1 MAHSANEV
9 SAMDESGSSGTIIE
23 IKIKTMDSQTYTL
36 QVDKQ
41 MPVPALKE
49 RIASVTGVVTEHQRL
64 ICRGKVLKDDQ
75 LLSAYQAILPS
86 ISLHF
91 TSRKILWLKSKI
103 LKQNILHVEDGHT
116 LHMVVREPTASS
128 SGSLP
133 TDTGHGEKDSDENVV
148 TRKFIERLRV
158 STPWKA
164 TKNEIIDDEEG
175 ELGGGVNDAKTLI
188 ATSQEFISIEG
199 EDEDVCGKDHG
210 SKRPEEESKRGEVA
224 ANMVEN
230 AKAGVS
236 IDDKGTVDQSS
247 SGNHGQYYQV
257 APGIVVETFNMP
269 PGQGDRVLP
278 DVNRIISAVLGSMGV
293 TNPGNGNV
301 GTGIRGPVGDRPR
314 ETPILDG
321 TADTTL
327 TPPEQSGMRSSNDGS
342 RLHNTF
348 GIPAG
353 LSFGS
358 LQAPLTSGS
367 LYTVDTITLVVLV
380 IPDSL
385 ATLSQYLSHMRQE
398 FTDSGRVGET
408 DSGISRHEN
417 EGRSSSLPQSEN
429 VEGLPSPMSL
439 ARLLSATRQM
449 LNEQV
454 EECLLQLGRQLEN
467 QENMTD
473 PGVRITAQSGALR
486 NGILLQNLGAYFLE
500 LGRTVT
506 TLRLGRS
513 PSEAVV
519 NAGPAVFVSSSGPN
533 PLMVQP
539 LPFQPGAS
547 FGTPVSGTSQSGSG
561 LINGVSTGFVPR
573 RIDIQ
578 IRRVGSSTHQ
588 NEHAGTQQS
597 SGQRNS
603 TTNNSGE
610 APINQSSTGT
620 STIPSSNSG
629 PAVRIL
635 PFRTMMAAAP
645 DLNHSPQD
653 ASGGSVGLLY
663 PVLGRYSPSGNLS
676 SQAGNQVSN
685 EHNSSGLQ
693 TQPLSSLDSAT
704 LQQNIEG
711 PAGLGRA
718 PASSAGLR
726 ESISSRTIDIN
737 ILSAGGIQSD
747 QNSEGQIPPGILQF
761 LRGLFPGGE
770 FQVESVSSQGGGMG
784 SVTEQERTSNAGAQE
799 AEPTA
804 TEEGIFLSRMLEQI
818 MPMISQNSGTVQNDS
833 SSAADASHHG
843 NGSTSSTA
851 AEDHEVGTSRREA
864 DANPGPNPKRRKT
877 E

>member
-75 LLSAYQAILPS
+75 LLSAY
-86 ISLHF
+86 
-91 TSRKILWLKSKI
+91 
-103 LKQNILHVEDGHT
+103 HVEDGHT

-133 TDTGHGEKDSDENVV
+133 TDT
-148 TRKFIERLRV
+148 
-158 STPWKA
+158 A
-164 TKNEIIDDEEG
+164 
-175 ELGGGVNDAKTLI
+175 
-188 ATSQEFISIEG
+188 
-199 EDEDVCGKDHG
+199 
-210 SKRPEEESKRGEVA
+210 
-224 ANMVEN
+224 
-230 AKAGVS
+230 
-236 IDDKGTVDQSS
+236 VDQSS

-358 LQAPLTSGS
+358 LQAP
-367 LYTVDTITLVVLV
+367 V

-711 PAGLGRA
+711 RA

>member
-9 SAMDESGSSGTIIE
+9 SGMDEFGSSGTIIE

-75 LLSAYQAILPS
+75 LLSAY
-86 ISLHF
+86 
-91 TSRKILWLKSKI
+91 
-103 LKQNILHVEDGHT
+103 HVEDGHT

-133 TDTGHGEKDSDENVV
+133 TDT
-148 TRKFIERLRV
+148 
-158 STPWKA
+158 A
-164 TKNEIIDDEEG
+164 
-175 ELGGGVNDAKTLI
+175 
-188 ATSQEFISIEG
+188 
-199 EDEDVCGKDHG
+199 
-210 SKRPEEESKRGEVA
+210 
-224 ANMVEN
+224 
-230 AKAGVS
+230 
-236 IDDKGTVDQSS
+236 VDQSS

-269 PGQGDRVLP
+269 GQGDRVLP
-278 DVNRIISAVLGSMGV
+278 DVNRIISAVLGSIGI
-293 TNPGNGNV
+293 TNPENGYV

-327 TPPEQSGMRSSNDGS
+327 TPPEQFGMRSSNDGS
-342 RLHNTF
+342 RLHNAF
-348 GIPAG
+348 GIPVG

-358 LQAPLTSGS
+358 LQAP
-367 LYTVDTITLVVLV
+367 V

-408 DSGISRHEN
+408 DSGISCHEN
-417 EGRSSSLPQSEN
+417 EGGSSSLPQSEN
-429 VEGLPSPMSL
+429 VIEGLPSPTSL

-473 PGVRITAQSGALR
+473 PGARVTAQSGALR

-578 IRRVGSSTHQ
+578 IRRGSSTYQ
-588 NEHAGTQQS
+588 NEPAGNQQS

-603 TTNNSGE
+603 TTNNIGE

-620 STIPSSNSG
+620 SATPSSNSG

-676 SQAGNQVSN
+676 SRAGNQVSN
-685 EHNSSGLQ
+685 EHNSSGVQ

-704 LQQNIEG
+704 LQQNIEV
-711 PAGLGRA
+711 PAGIGRA
-718 PASSAGLR
+718 PASMPSSAGLR

-770 FQVESVSSQGGGMG
+770 FQVESVTSQGVGMG
-784 SVTEQERTSNAGAQE
+784 SVTEQERTSSAGAQE

-818 MPMISQNSGTVQNDS
+818 MPMISQNSGTVQNVS
-833 SSAADASHHG
+833 SSGADASHHG

-864 DANPGPNPKRRKT
+864 DDNPGPNPKRRKT

>member
-75 LLSAYQAILPS
+75 LLSAY
-86 ISLHF
+86 
-91 TSRKILWLKSKI
+91 
-103 LKQNILHVEDGHT
+103 HVEDGHT

-133 TDTGHGEKDSDENVV
+133 TDT
-148 TRKFIERLRV
+148 
-158 STPWKA
+158 A
-164 TKNEIIDDEEG
+164 
-175 ELGGGVNDAKTLI
+175 
-188 ATSQEFISIEG
+188 
-199 EDEDVCGKDHG
+199 
-210 SKRPEEESKRGEVA
+210 
-224 ANMVEN
+224 
-230 AKAGVS
+230 
-236 IDDKGTVDQSS
+236 VDQSS

-358 LQAPLTSGS
+358 LQAP
-367 LYTVDTITLVVLV
+367 V

-578 IRRVGSSTHQ
+578 IRRGSSTHQ